1 MRVSP
6 QAAAIYEV
14 LKQRDDWQ
22 STTEIAEQANLSQ
35 TTVRHICRKLTERK
49 ILDCYQHLLPK
60 RYRLADPNGEAAMLL
75 KEAAAILA
83 NSQKENA
90 L

>member
-35 TTVRHICRKLTERK
+35 TTVRNICRKLTDRK
-49 ILDCYQHLLPK
+49 IFDCYPHLSPK
-60 RYRLADPNGEAAMLL
+60 RYRLADSQDEEAMLL

-83 NSQKENA
+83 SSQKENA
-90 L
+90 P